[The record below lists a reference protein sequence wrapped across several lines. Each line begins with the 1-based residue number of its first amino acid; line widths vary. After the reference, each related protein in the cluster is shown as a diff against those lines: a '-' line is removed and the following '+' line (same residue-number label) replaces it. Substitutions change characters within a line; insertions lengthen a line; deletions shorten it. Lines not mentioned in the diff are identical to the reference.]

1 MIIFFSDIKQQPG
14 RVLIDIFDFLD
25 LESSFKPEGLKNKD
39 NASKVPRFQK
49 TYAWAKNLVTKLYD
63 WDLVFLIDLAKKF
76 GLKKLFFSGSNNQ
89 DFPPLT
95 DELREEL
102 AEYYINDVKKLSELL
117 GKDLVSK
124 WDIKN
129 EF

>member
-102 AEYYINDVKKLSELL
+102 GKKGRQRVEEKLEWKHSVPNLL
-117 GKDLVSK
+117 KAFTGP
-124 WDIKN
+124 
-129 EF
+129 